1 VSIVQDLQKFLS
13 LSPVIAIVWL
23 VFTSTLVILV
33 NKVYPDLLY
42 LHF

>member
-1 VSIVQDLQKFLS
+1 MQDLQKFLS
-13 LSPVIAIVWL
+13 LAPVIAIVWL

-33 NKVYPDLLY
+33 NNVYPDLLY